1 METPQREMHFENQV
15 FISRH
20 SPELDDAF
28 KVRPTILSLPGNDE
42 KIYPP
47 SFLL

>member
-1 METPQREMHFENQV
+1 LKTR
-15 FISRH
+15 SSSRRH

-28 KVRPTILSLPGNDE
+28 KVRPTILSLPGNVE